1 MRRAGHEAEDV
12 LSRTNRNISVTGWA
26 SDLRLPLCDRERL
39 QRSLLSMRPRGSVS
53 AQLYRAPSG
62 HPSRPVELLLARWL
76 PVS

>member
-39 QRSLLSMRPRGSVS
+39 QRSLLFSVS

-62 HPSRPVELLLARWL
+62 HPSRPVDVLLARWL